1 MVLILKIYSV
11 TVSNEGLKTHVS
23 AFYGLFTFFGR
34 SLIFKEISL
43 KFSKSSSILLKK
55 VLFPLKQIL
64 LKKYK

>member
-34 SLIFKEISL
+34 SLIFKEI
-43 KFSKSSSILLKK
+43 
-55 VLFPLKQIL
+55 
-64 LKKYK
+64 